1 MKEIKKAIFR
11 VTREEYNTHVDYL
24 MEKSIKATDK
34 SLEDYVN
41 DKLEEVIST
50 CVYHIKNHLD
60 KHPKHYLYTRPE
72 LISVIQ
78 DRLEDKHKDKIKNA
92 NNDKLGDKDFSFYND
107 CYYIRLCAE
116 YFDGSR
122 DDHAIYLNKNELTDF
137 NNQYIKMESYADYLS
152 RQKDYKSY
160 AQYIKKLIIAIK
172 FNKLTYSAYAT
183 LQKKIEPKY
192 LESERQKLQEFI
204 LSLVYHTENFDEDQR
219 IIMISER
226 EETPH
231 EITFESLGINKI
243 NLTKTGNHSGLCMY
257 FESSK
262 NFYLILLKAC
272 EKAIYMDQPDRIKRF
287 KDEIYVLS
295 KDAEPVEVE
304 DFEISKDGF
313 EVIEM
318 MNIGDTITIEPKAK
332 VIEKTKRNKFT
343 YLFYLS
349 LAVCLLSVL
358 LVLYAGLTKPTIS
371 ICIQAI
377 LFAVI
382 NYSLSRPPKVK
393 SEDVEMDLTR
403 IDPKDFQ

>member
-1 MKEIKKAIFR
+1 MKEIKKPIFS
-11 VTREEYNTHVDYL
+11 VTREEYNIHVDYL

-50 CVYHIKNHLD
+50 CVYHIKNHLE

-72 LISVIQ
+72 LIPVIQ
-78 DRLEDKHKDKIKNA
+78 ERLEDKHKDKIKNVD
-92 NNDKLGDKDFSFYND
+92 NDKLGDKDFSFYND

-122 DDHAIYLNKNELTDF
+122 DDHAIYLSKNKLTDF

-152 RQKDYKSY
+152 RKKDYESY
-160 AQYIKKLIIAIK
+160 AQYIKKLIIAVK

-204 LSLVYHTENFDEDQR
+204 LSLVYHTENVDEDQR

-231 EITFESLGINKI
+231 EITFESLGVNKI
-243 NLTKTGNHSGLCMY
+243 NLTKTGNPSGLCIY
-257 FESSK
+257 YESSK
-262 NFYLILLKAC
+262 NFYLILLKLYDKVIYKNKPEKKRLKC
-272 EKAIYMDQPDRIKRF
+272 EIH
-287 KDEIYVLS
+287 VLS
-295 KDAEPVEVE
+295 KDAEPIEVE

-313 EVIEM
+313 EIIEM
-318 MNIGDTITIEPKAK
+318 MYAGDTISIEPKAK
-332 VIEKTKRNKFT
+332 VIEKPKRNKFT

-393 SEDVEMDLTR
+393 SEYVEMDLTR